1 MSSRKKT
8 SYYHIKF
15 YERYLNDYKRNNSDF
30 TVVKTTYSRKIQSEK
45 RNLFFND
52 DGSSD
57 ILLLAMINSVRR
69 DAKKFIDAGNPISE
83 ESFNYFGLLDIPV
96 TGEVICKVDIRSA
109 YWSYSLNKG
118 IITENTNNKLIK
130 GFDELC
136 DSSERE
142 GEIVNP
148 SLLKKIKLKSLGALA
163 TEKHTQV
170 YEKGK
175 IISDE
180 LTSEK
185 TKPLYIDINRGI
197 DKLIHE
203 ASGVVRG
210 CFYYYWDCIF
220 MKKQFADEAVEFFKS
235 KNYEVRIEETKLEFI
250 PLGGGMLI
258 SQKDD
263 KIYMCRRED
272 RHLIEH
278 LI

>member
-30 TVVKTTYSRKIQSEK
+30 TVVKTTYSKKIQSAK

-57 ILLLAMINSVRR
+57 ILLLAMINSVRK
-69 DAKKFIDAGNPISE
+69 DAKKFIEDGNPISDE
-83 ESFNYFGLLDIPV
+83 PFNYFGLLDVPV
-96 TGEVICKVDIRSA
+96 TGEVICKVDLRSA
-109 YWSYSLNKG
+109 YWTYGLNKG
-118 IITENTNNKLIK
+118 IITPKTDIKLIEGFNKLC
-130 GFDELC
+130 DEA
-136 DSSERE
+136 DNN
-142 GEIVNP
+142 GEHVEP
-148 SLLKKIKLKSLGALA
+148 SLLKKIKLKSLGSLA
-163 TEKHTQV
+163 TEKHIQV

-180 LTSEK
+180 VIAEI

-220 MKKQFADEAVEFFKS
+220 MKKKFADEAVEFFKS

-250 PLGGGMLI
+250 NLGGGMLI

-278 LI
+278 LL